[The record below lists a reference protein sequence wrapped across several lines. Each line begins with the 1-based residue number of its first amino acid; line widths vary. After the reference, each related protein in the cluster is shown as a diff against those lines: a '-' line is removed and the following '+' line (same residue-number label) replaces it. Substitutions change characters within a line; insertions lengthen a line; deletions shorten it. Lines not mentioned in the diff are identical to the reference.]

1 VRPRDLIFLK
11 DVLVIGVTAFGGPQ
25 SHIAVFQRTLV
36 EKRRYLTDDELMELN
51 AMCNMLP
58 GPSSTQT
65 ICAIALKRG
74 GTLLAV
80 LTLLLW
86 MLPAVTAMTLVT
98 VLFNTI
104 DKRGLT
110 LDVFRF
116 VQPVAIALI
125 AYSGLR
131 IGTNVLKN
139 HLGKGLMV
147 FGLLAT
153 ILYPQP
159 WTFPS
164 VLLLGG
170 LATAFTKHE
179 AHSLREELRMID
191 WHRSWVSLGLFIGVF
206 AIAAILG
213 AVTQYKPFV
222 LFENCYRFGALTF
235 GGGNVLVPMMFEQFV
250 KYRHYLSAEEFV
262 SGFAIN
268 QAMPGPVFAFAAF
281 AGGRSLHSMGYSLQ
295 VLGCVLSAVA
305 IFLPGLLSIFVVFP
319 YWQMLKRHRATVRAL
334 EGVNAVAVGLI
345 LGSAVVLY
353 TNLPF
358 HWINS
363 LVMIA
368 AFLLLDKV
376 KMKVPPLVLLALLG
390 GFVYHYIN
398 TY

>member
-1 VRPRDLIFLK
+1 MRPRNLIFLK

-25 SHIAVFQRTLV
+25 AHIAVFQRVLV
-36 EKRRYLTDDELMELN
+36 EKRRYLTDDDLMELN

-74 GTLLAV
+74 GTLLAI
-80 LTLLLW
+80 LTLLAW
-86 MLPAVTAMTLVT
+86 SLPAIAAMTLVT
-98 VLFNTI
+98 LLFNTI
-104 DKRGLT
+104 DKRGLA

-139 HLGKGLMV
+139 NLGKWLMV
-147 FGLLAT
+147 FGLLVT
-153 ILYPQP
+153 IIYPEP
-159 WTFPS
+159 WSFPV

-170 LATAFTKHE
+170 VATAFTKRE
-179 AHSLREELRMID
+179 AQALKEELRLLD
-191 WHRSWVSLGLFIGVF
+191 WQRSWFSLGLFFGVF
-206 AIAAILG
+206 ALAAFLG
-213 AVTQYKPFV
+213 AVTQYKPLV
-222 LFENCYRFGALTF
+222 LFENFYRIGALTF

-281 AGGRSLHSMGYSLQ
+281 AGGRALHSMGYSLQ
-295 VLGCVLSAVA
+295 ILGCLISAIA

-319 YWQMLKRHRATVRAL
+319 YWQRLKQYKFIVGAL

-358 HWINS
+358 YWINS
-363 LVMIA
+363 VVMIA
-368 AFLLLDKV
+368 AFLLLDKA
-376 KMKVPPLVLLALLG
+376 KMKVPSLVLLALLG

-398 TY
+398 S